1 MIGIYIHVPFCRT
14 RCSYCDFV
22 SNAVPGAVPDEFV
35 ETLCLELEAFEGQ
48 YHGAVSLFLGGGTPS
63 LLAPRQL
70 ERILEVAFRKFA
82 FDDAETTI
90 EANPDDVTPPLLDAW
105 RRLGI
110 NRVSIGV
117 QGFDDAALRYLGRR
131 HTGEQARRA
140 CRQVAERFAN
150 WGMDLIYG
158 AHPIGSWESTLAECA
173 SFKPAHVS
181 AYSLTYEPGTPF
193 GARTNEAVDEDASLG
208 LYRMAHAY
216 LTGEGYAHYE
226 VSNFARPGCSC
237 RHNLLYWRNEEYA
250 GFGPGAYSFL
260 SGVRSRNHVPLSAY
274 LANPG
279 EKAEALELTARE
291 IRTETLIQHFRL
303 TEGLAKDYYEN
314 RFKRSL
320 REDYGIALDA
330 LIARGL
336 LEEDPNSIR
345 PTMKGFELNNEIGLA
360 LVD

>member
-1 MIGIYIHVPFCRT
+1 
-14 RCSYCDFV
+14 
-22 SNAVPGAVPDEFV
+22 
-35 ETLCLELEAFEGQ
+35 
-48 YHGAVSLFLGGGTPS
+48 
-63 LLAPRQL
+63 
-70 ERILEVAFRKFA
+70 
-82 FDDAETTI
+82 
-90 EANPDDVTPPLLDAW
+90 
-105 RRLGI
+105 
-110 NRVSIGV
+110 
-117 QGFDDAALRYLGRR
+117 
-131 HTGEQARRA
+131 
-140 CRQVAERFAN
+140 
-150 WGMDLIYG
+150 MDLIYG

-193 GARTNEAVDEDASLG
+193 GARTNEAVDEDASFG
-208 LYRMAHAY
+208 LYRTARAY

-226 VSNFARPGCSC
+226 VSNFARSGCSC

-279 EKAEALELTARE
+279 EKVEALELTARE

-320 REDYGIALDA
+320 REDYGVALDA

-336 LEEDPNSIR
+336 LEEDANTIR
-345 PTMKGFELNNEIGLA
+345 PTMKGFELNNEIGLS